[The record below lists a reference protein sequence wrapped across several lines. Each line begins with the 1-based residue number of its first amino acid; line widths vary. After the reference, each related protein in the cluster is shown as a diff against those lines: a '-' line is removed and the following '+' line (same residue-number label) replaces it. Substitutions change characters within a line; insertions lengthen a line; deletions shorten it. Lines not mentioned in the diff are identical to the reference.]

1 VIAHVSMYALPY
13 QPMSEMD
20 PNSLVIAGIAVEMM
34 MRSRATRKR
43 DAYMHIRMAQNLSV
57 FGLKFFSASAKSL
70 LDVPDVSFIDESEV
84 VDISSVV
91 CVWD

>member
-57 FGLKFFSASAKSL
+57 FGLN
-70 LDVPDVSFIDESEV
+70 VPDVSFIDESEV